1 MIWRVGQFVTYK
13 HQICSRIEDIWK
25 FQKVGMQK
33 ELKTRRVV
41 ASPYVFWG
49 FPSGS
54 AVKNPAM
61 QETQV
66 WSLGWKDLL
75 EEEMATHS
83 SIFAWR
89 IPWTEEPGR
98 LQCMGS
104 QRVGHDCSDWART
117 HTHTYIHV
125 RTCLEQLHRHIP
137 SFPGLTWQ
145 LLFST
150 FTGVRKVT
158 LWKVNNCEN
167 WTAQLNTGKMR
178 KRFLTDW
185 WGLLDCG
192 ISRSISSCLFF
203 FFLRKLHD
211 FYNIASLFKY
221 LKKKKKIFPK
231 SSKKMR
237 I

>member
-49 FPSGS
+49 YPSGS

-83 SIFAWR
+83 SILTWR

-104 QRVGHDCSDWART
+104 QRIGHDCSDWA
-117 HTHTYIHV
+117 HTHTYV
-125 RTCLEQLHRHIP
+125 YTRTYMYGAVASPHPLLPWPHLAATLFHLHRSWKGHTVE
-137 SFPGLTWQ
+137 SKQ
-145 LLFST
+145 
-150 FTGVRKVT
+150 
-158 LWKVNNCEN
+158 LWK
-167 WTAQLNTGKMR
+167 
-178 KRFLTDW
+178 
-185 WGLLDCG
+185 LDCPTEH
-192 ISRSISSCLFF
+192 RE
-203 FFLRKLHD
+203 
-211 FYNIASLFKY
+211 NEE
-221 LKKKKKIFPK
+221 KIPHWLVRPPRLWNK
-231 SSKKMR
+231 Q
-237 I
+237 IY